1 MFWKRRIVVTMI
13 GMSFGSGLSA
23 HAGDLKITLPKRSH
37 ITVVQRLNREGV
49 EAVRKHSYEKAEKFF
64 YQAYLVDPDDP
75 FTLNNLGY
83 VSELQGQVERA
94 ASFYALA
101 AKQPTDAVIDLA
113 TTKRVQ
119 GRSMTE
125 ALAIP
130 EGTLKINHDNV
141 EAVRLLSK
149 GLAPQADVLLQ
160 KTLKTD
166 PQNVFTLNNLGV
178 AKEMEGESQEAL
190 RYYDS
195 AAASRSDAAA
205 VVTIN
210 QSWRG
215 KPVVEMAAQNA
226 KKLRSRLEKQQNNE
240 VTLAEL
246 NFRGVLAINRND
258 LKAADQDFRKAY
270 ALDPNNAFALN
281 NIGYLAELQGDQE
294 TAEFFYAKAREVTG
308 ANTKVGLASRR
319 SAEGLPLYQVAKDSD
334 SKVEAQVSQEREALR
349 RQHAPIGLR
358 RRDNT
363 LIEEAPI
370 PPQ

>member
-1 MFWKRRIVVTMI
+1 MFWKRLIL
-13 GMSFGSGLSA
+13 SGLISLTFGWSRPSFA
-23 HAGDLKITLPKRSH
+23 RDLKITLPKRSR

-64 YQAYLVDPDDP
+64 YQAYLIDPDDP

-113 TTKRVQ
+113 TSKRVQ

-130 EGTLKINHDNV
+130 DGTLKINHDNV

-149 GLAPQADVLLQ
+149 GLAPEADVLLQ

-178 AKEMEGESQEAL
+178 AKEMEGESEEAL
-190 RYYDS
+190 KYYD
-195 AAASRSDAAA
+195 AAAGSRSDAAA
-205 VVTIN
+205 IVTIN

-226 KKLRSRLEKQQNNE
+226 KKLRTRLERQLNNE

-246 NFRGVLAINRND
+246 NYRGVLAINRND
-258 LKAADQDFRKAY
+258 LKAADRDFRSAY

-294 TAEFFYAKAREVTG
+294 TAEYFYAKAREVAG

-334 SKVEAQVSQEREALR
+334 SRVEAVVSQEREALR
-349 RQHAPIGLR
+349 RQHSPIGLR
-358 RRDNT
+358 HRDNSLVAEPAT
-363 LIEEAPI
+363 TPE
-370 PPQ
+370 

>member
-1 MFWKRRIVVTMI
+1 MSWKRRFAVTVI
-13 GMSFGSGLSA
+13 GMSFGLGPSA

-75 FTLNNLGY
+75 ITLNNLGY

-113 TTKRVQ
+113 TSKRVE

-130 EGTLKINHDNV
+130 DGTLKINHDNV

-149 GLAPQADVLLQ
+149 GLAPA
-160 KTLKTD
+160 
-166 PQNVFTLNNLGV
+166 
-178 AKEMEGESQEAL
+178 
-190 RYYDS
+190 
-195 AAASRSDAAA
+195 AAA

-246 NFRGVLAINRND
+246 NFRGVLSINRND
-258 LKAADQDFRKAY
+258 LKAADRDFRGAF
-270 ALDPNNAFALN
+270 ALDPN
-281 NIGYLAELQGDQE
+281 
-294 TAEFFYAKAREVTG
+294 
-308 ANTKVGLASRR
+308 
-319 SAEGLPLYQVAKDSD
+319 
-334 SKVEAQVSQEREALR
+334 
-349 RQHAPIGLR
+349 
-358 RRDNT
+358 
-363 LIEEAPI
+363 
-370 PPQ
+370 

>member
-1 MFWKRRIVVTMI
+1 M
-13 GMSFGSGLSA
+13 
-23 HAGDLKITLPKRSH
+23 
-37 ITVVQRLNREGV
+37 QRLNREGV
-49 EAVRKHSYEKAEKFF
+49 EALRKHSYEKAEKFF

-113 TTKRVQ
+113 TSKRVQ

-130 EGTLKINHDNV
+130 DGTLKINHDNV

-149 GLAPQADVLLQ
+149 AFAPQADVLLQ

-258 LKAADQDFRKAY
+258 LKAADQDFRSAY

-281 NIGYLAELQGDQE
+281 KHWI
-294 TAEFFYAKAREVTG
+294 
-308 ANTKVGLASRR
+308 SRR
-319 SAEGLPLYQVAKDSD
+319 TPKVIRKLPRFSTLRPGKLRERTPKLGWPLDARPKDCLYTK
-334 SKVEAQVSQEREALR
+334 LR
-349 RQHAPIGLR
+349 RTATPGLR
-358 RRDNT
+358 PRSLKSAKPFAANMRRLDYGAG
-363 LIEEAPI
+363 II
-370 PPQ
+370 R